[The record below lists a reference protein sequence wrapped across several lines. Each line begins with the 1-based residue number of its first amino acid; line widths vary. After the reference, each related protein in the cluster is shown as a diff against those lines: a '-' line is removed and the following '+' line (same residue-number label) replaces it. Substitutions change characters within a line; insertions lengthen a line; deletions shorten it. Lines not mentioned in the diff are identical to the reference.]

1 MYQYYFTFRSMTQA
15 QRAVGLL
22 RQAGIFPTLLRTPR
36 AISSQGCG
44 YSILVRGEEVY
55 QTAAA
60 LRAGLVLYEKA
71 YRMSAGGRAEEV
83 FP

>member
-22 RQAGIFPTLLRTPR
+22 RQAGVFPTLLRTPR

-44 YSILVRGEEVY
+44 
-55 QTAAA
+55 
-60 LRAGLVLYEKA
+60 
-71 YRMSAGGRAEEV
+71 
-83 FP
+83 